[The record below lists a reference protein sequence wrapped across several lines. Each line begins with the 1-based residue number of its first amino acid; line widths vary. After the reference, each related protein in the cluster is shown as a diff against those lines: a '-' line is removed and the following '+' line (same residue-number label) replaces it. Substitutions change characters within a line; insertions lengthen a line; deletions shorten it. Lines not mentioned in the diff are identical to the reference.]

1 MKQSAA
7 KQTLKITAIN
17 GVVRALGMLLR
28 ILLSRLLGAEIM
40 GIAELSQSVHM
51 LAITP
56 LTSGLPLAVS
66 RMTAKAKP
74 EDRTKPLLAGIWLV
88 RAAALVLVPL
98 MLLFSPQLAR
108 LTGDVRVLPSLWC
121 SAPCI
126 LILGYSAVYNGYL
139 YGVERSLLPAF
150 SELVEQLFR
159 LAICAG
165 LLLALPHLTAP
176 WAAAVPVF
184 STMTAEVLG
193 LAFVLTV
200 LRLPL
205 PPVNSARV
213 WRKPVLR
220 LALPTT
226 GTRLLQMLLRAVE
239 AVWIPLRLQASGL
252 AAREATARLGML
264 SGMVMPV
271 LMLPCVFT
279 GSLSM
284 VLLPRI
290 ALAEKDPRE
299 LRRLIGKCFGTAA
312 PAGLGSVAAVWLA
325 APLLARWLYR
335 LPELTPLFRFGAPLC
350 LLFAF
355 AHVSGGV
362 LSALGLQK
370 LSMLGSLPVS
380 GLTLLLIWLLPARPE
395 LRQYGV
401 LLAQGVGQL
410 CMLFWNLGVLV
421 FRQKKRLSPEKAEK
435 GAEDFIQPL

>member
-66 RMTAKAKP
+66 RMTAKARP

-88 RAAALVLVPL
+88 RVAALVLVPL

-226 GTRLLQMLLRAVE
+226 GTRLLQMLLRAAE

-271 LMLPCVFT
+271 LM
-279 GSLSM
+279 
-284 VLLPRI
+284 PRI

-312 PAGLGSVAAVWLA
+312 PAGLGSAAAVWLA

-421 FRQKKRLSPEKAEK
+421 FRQKKLLSPEKAEK

>member
-1 MKQSAA
+1 
-7 KQTLKITAIN
+7 
-17 GVVRALGMLLR
+17 
-28 ILLSRLLGAEIM
+28 
-40 GIAELSQSVHM
+40 
-51 LAITP
+51 
-56 LTSGLPLAVS
+56 
-66 RMTAKAKP
+66 
-74 EDRTKPLLAGIWLV
+74 
-88 RAAALVLVPL
+88 

-139 YGVERSLLPAF
+139 YGVERSLLPAW

-193 LAFVLTV
+193 LAFVLAV
-200 LRLPL
+200 LHLPL
-205 PPVNSARV
+205 PPVNSARA

-299 LRRLIGKCFGTAA
+299 L
-312 PAGLGSVAAVWLA
+312 GLGSAAAVWLA

-435 GAEDFIQPL
+435 GAEDFVQPL

>member
-1 MKQSAA
+1 M
-7 KQTLKITAIN
+7 
-17 GVVRALGMLLR
+17 
-28 ILLSRLLGAEIM
+28 
-40 GIAELSQSVHM
+40 
-51 LAITP
+51 
-56 LTSGLPLAVS
+56 
-66 RMTAKAKP
+66 
-74 EDRTKPLLAGIWLV
+74 
-88 RAAALVLVPL
+88 
-98 MLLFSPQLAR
+98 
-108 LTGDVRVLPSLWC
+108 
-121 SAPCI
+121 
-126 LILGYSAVYNGYL
+126 
-139 YGVERSLLPAF
+139 
-150 SELVEQLFR
+150 
-159 LAICAG
+159 
-165 LLLALPHLTAP
+165 
-176 WAAAVPVF
+176 PVF
-184 STMTAEVLG
+184 STMAAEVLG
-193 LAFVLTV
+193 LAFVLAV

-205 PPVNSARV
+205 SPMETARS

-226 GTRLLQMLLRAVE
+226 GTRLVQMLLRAVE

-264 SGMVMPV
+264 SGMVTPV

-290 ALAEKDPRE
+290 ALAEKEPKE
-299 LRRLIGKCFGTAA
+299 LRRLVGKCFLTAA
-312 PAGLGSVAAVWLA
+312 PAGLGSTGAVWLA

-355 AHVSGGV
+355 AHVSGGI

-401 LLAQGVGQL
+401 LLAQGIGQFCTL
-410 CMLFWNLGVLV
+410 LWNLGILI
-421 FRQKKRLSPEKAEK
+421 FRQKMRLSSDESEKDALS
-435 GAEDFIQPL
+435 AVQPL